1 MLVELTR
8 ILNNVTVNSKEI
20 DSRNLMLVTKITGS
34 AEDGRGTDALM
45 LQLVAVQQDDEL
57 DIMETHH
64 SLVTMEMYKVY
75 AWDKSGVET
84 VKVTK
89 LFESMIMELE
99 SKFRQHKEAVEKDL
113 AANGETPE
121 VKTDL
126 TGIIKNPE
134 IKKLS

>member
-1 MLVELTR
+1 MLVELAR
-8 ILNNVTVNSKEI
+8 ILNNVTVNSEHI
-20 DSRNLMLVTKITGS
+20 SCRDLLLVTKITGS
-34 AEDGRGTDALM
+34 AEEGRNADALM

-57 DIMETHH
+57 DILETHH
-64 SLVTMEMYKVY
+64 SLVTMEMYKVH

-84 VKVTK
+84 IKVTK

-99 SKFRQHKEAVEKDL
+99 SKFRQHKEAVELQIAKEQ
-113 AANGETPE
+113 ETPE

-126 TGIIKNPE
+126 TGIVKNPE